1 MALTATAT
9 RGMRKEILR
18 RLSMTTPTII
28 NVSPEKS
35 NIFLAVQEK
44 TSIENYVEKISV
56 VLIRD
61 GKASKKLLIFCHRY
75 DDCYQFYR

>member
-1 MALTATAT
+1 MRTIIPHHVNVKALTAMAT
-9 RGMRKEILR
+9 KGMRKEILW

-44 TSIENYVEKISV
+44 TSIENCLESIYGA
-56 VLIRD
+56 D
-61 GKASKKLLIFCHRY
+61 P
-75 DDCYQFYR
+75 